1 MTRMAT
7 TTRARK
13 NFGDSAE
20 RVAALYLEQN
30 GYQILARNVRTRYGE
45 IDIIAQDADG
55 IAFVEVKARRTR
67 DHGAPEEALTPRK
80 QLKLVQLGDAFIAE
94 NKVYQDK
101 AWRIDVVAVELD
113 KPGKLIRVEV
123 IKNAVQM

>member
-1 MTRMAT
+1 MALD
-7 TTRARK
+7 TRARK

-20 RVAALYLEQN
+20 RLAAHHLEQN
-30 GYQILARNVRTRYGE
+30 GYRILARNVRTRYGE
-45 IDIIAQDADG
+45 IDLVAEDSDG
-55 IAFVEVKARRTR
+55 IAFVEVKARRGR
-67 DHGAPEEALTPRK
+67 GSGAPEEALTPRK

-94 NKVYQDK
+94 NQVYANR

-113 KPGKLIRVEV
+113 KAGKLIRIEA

>member
-1 MTRMAT
+1 MAT

-20 RVAALYLEQN
+20 RLAALHLEQN
-30 GYQILARNVRTRYGE
+30 GYRILARNVRTRYGE
-45 IDIIAQDADG
+45 IDLVAQDADG
-55 IAFVEVKARRTR
+55 LAFVEVKARRTR
-67 DHGAPEEALTPRK
+67 NHGAPEEALTPRK

-94 NKVYQDK
+94 HELFQDQ
-101 AWRIDVVAVELD
+101 AWRIDVVAIELD
-113 KPGKLIRVEV
+113 KTGKLIRVEI

>member
-1 MTRMAT
+1 MH
-7 TTRARK
+7 
-13 NFGDSAE
+13 
-20 RVAALYLEQN
+20 LEQN
-30 GYQILARNVRTRYGE
+30 GYRVLARNVRTRYGE
-45 IDIIAQDADG
+45 IDIVAQDADG

-67 DHGAPEEALTPRK
+67 AHGAPEEALTPRK

-94 NKVYQDK
+94 NKPYQDK

-113 KPGKLIRVEV
+113 REGKLIRLEV